1 MVKDMTSGSPMRL
14 IFSFALPLLMGNLL
28 QQTYSLVD
36 AALVG
41 QFLGM
46 NALAGVGASSSVL
59 FLILGFCNGLTGGF
73 GIPVAQSVGAKRDDH
88 VRDYVRHSYLLGGV
102 ISVFLAVVCS
112 MLCSHI
118 LRWMQ
123 TPEEIFQEANIYLL
137 VTFITIPINL
147 YYNLIS
153 SIIRALGDSK
163 TPFYFMLLSTILN
176 IIFDLVFILL
186 LRWGVA
192 GAAIATALA
201 QLICIDGC
209 LRYMKRHFSILYNPD
224 ESFSLNLKRVHKL
237 LMMGIPMGLQ
247 FSITAIGSIMLQSA
261 NNSLGTICATAFTA
275 GMRIKMF
282 CICPFENLGVAMA
295 TYCGQNLGAARRFA
309 ENAANYLVRIRRG
322 VFCALEGM
330 VVYAAFMILVLRLF
344 SRQISTLFIYASET
358 EILDCS
364 EQFLCVSC
372 VFYPVL
378 GTLCIL
384 RYSLQGLG
392 YTSLSMFSG
401 FNEMIAR
408 VGVSLFVVPWLGFY
422 GVCIGDPTAWIAAV
436 MFLIP
441 AFTIIYKRLYSF
453 CVEKQPNRDYV

>member
-1 MVKDMTSGSPMRL
+1 
-14 IFSFALPLLMGNLL
+14 LLNVLL
-28 QQTYSLVD
+28 D
-36 AALVG
+36 
-41 QFLGM
+41 
-46 NALAGVGASSSVL
+46 VL
-59 FLILGFCNGLTGGF
+59 LILVIGLGVEGA
-73 GIPVAQSVGAKRDDH
+73 GIA
-88 VRDYVRHSYLLGGV
+88 
-102 ISVFLAVVCS
+102 
-112 MLCSHI
+112 
-118 LRWMQ
+118 
-123 TPEEIFQEANIYLL
+123 T
-137 VTFITIPINL
+137 
-147 YYNLIS
+147 
-153 SIIRALGDSK
+153 
-163 TPFYFMLLSTILN
+163 LLSQLFSALLCVIYIRKHLQVLIPTRSERAYQDKMVGRLLN
-176 IIFDLVFILL
+176 
-186 LRWGVA
+186 A
-192 GAAIATALA
+192 
-201 QLICIDGC
+201 
-209 LRYMKRHFSILYNPD
+209 
-224 ESFSLNLKRVHKL
+224 
-237 LMMGIPMGLQ
+237 GIPMGLQ
-247 FSITAIGSIMLQSA
+247 FSITAIGSIMLRSA
-261 NNSLGTICATAFTA
+261 YNSLGTICATAFTA
-275 GMRIKMF
+275 GMRIKMC
-282 CICPFENLGVAMA
+282 CICPFENVGVAMA

-330 VVYAAFMILVLRLF
+330 IVYAAFMILVLRLF

-441 AFTIIYKRLYSF
+441 AFIIIYKRLYSF
-453 CVEKQPNRDYV
+453 CVEK

>member
-176 IIFDLVFILL
+176 IIFDLIFILL

-237 LMMGIPMGLQ
+237 LMMGIPWDCSSALQ
-247 FSITAIGSIMLQSA
+247 QLVVLCCRVPTIPWGPFVLQHLRLA
-261 NNSLGTICATAFTA
+261 CASRCFAFVPSRT
-275 GMRIKMF
+275 
-282 CICPFENLGVAMA
+282 
-295 TYCGQNLGAARRFA
+295 
-309 ENAANYLVRIRRG
+309 
-322 VFCALEGM
+322 
-330 VVYAAFMILVLRLF
+330 LVLRWLPIVDKIWEQLADSLRMPQIILYVSVVEFFALSKGWFFACFLDRFPHYLF
-344 SRQISTLFIYASET
+344 MRLRQRF
-358 EILDCS
+358 
-364 EQFLCVSC
+364 
-372 VFYPVL
+372 
-378 GTLCIL
+378 
-384 RYSLQGLG
+384 
-392 YTSLSMFSG
+392 
-401 FNEMIAR
+401 
-408 VGVSLFVVPWLGFY
+408 
-422 GVCIGDPTAWIAAV
+422 WIAV
-436 MFLIP
+436 NN
-441 AFTIIYKRLYSF
+441 SF
-453 CVEKQPNRDYV
+453 V

>member
-88 VRDYVRHSYLLGGV
+88 VRDYVRHSYLLGGM

-201 QLICIDGC
+201 QLIC
-209 LRYMKRHFSILYNPD
+209 
-224 ESFSLNLKRVHKL
+224 
-237 LMMGIPMGLQ
+237 GI
-247 FSITAIGSIMLQSA
+247 
-261 NNSLGTICATAFTA
+261 
-275 GMRIKMF
+275 
-282 CICPFENLGVAMA
+282 
-295 TYCGQNLGAARRFA
+295 
-309 ENAANYLVRIRRG
+309 
-322 VFCALEGM
+322 
-330 VVYAAFMILVLRLF
+330 
-344 SRQISTLFIYASET
+344 
-358 EILDCS
+358 
-364 EQFLCVSC
+364 
-372 VFYPVL
+372 
-378 GTLCIL
+378 
-384 RYSLQGLG
+384 
-392 YTSLSMFSG
+392 
-401 FNEMIAR
+401 
-408 VGVSLFVVPWLGFY
+408 
-422 GVCIGDPTAWIAAV
+422 
-436 MFLIP
+436 
-441 AFTIIYKRLYSF
+441 
-453 CVEKQPNRDYV
+453 